1 MDNPMVWLGLAAVLV
16 VAVAVAVAM
25 RPRPPALPG
34 GDVSALPGPGDI
46 FLAALGRT
54 REALGGVLG
63 GVFAREKVDEGA
75 FESLE
80 EALIRADAGAKVAMG
95 LVEELRR
102 RVRKDAPMVELREA
116 LQGLLRERL
125 EAVQGRGAVS
135 ILAPASG
142 LQVILV
148 VGVNGSGKTTTI
160 GKLAARYQKAGRKVI
175 LGAGDTFRA
184 GAIEQLKVWGERAGV
199 EVIAAQ
205 EGADPASV
213 LHDTLVAAKAR
224 GADVAILDTAGRLQ
238 AHKALMDELGKIR
251 RVIGKVVEGAPH
263 EVLLVLDGTM
273 GQNAMSQARIFKDV
287 AGVTG
292 VVLTKLDGTAK
303 GGMVVG
309 IAEELKLPVK
319 LVGVGEKVED
329 LRDFDAAAYVAG
341 LFRAG

>member
-1 MDNPMVWLGLAAVLV
+1 MDNPMVWLGLVAVLAAVAATVWAV
-16 VAVAVAVAM
+16 V

-34 GDVSALPGPGDI
+34 GDAPALPGPGDI

-54 REALGGVLG
+54 REALSGALG

-102 RVRKDAPMVELREA
+102 RVRKDAPMAELREA

-125 EAVQGRGAVS
+125 EAVQGRGVGIAG
-135 ILAPASG
+135 PASG